1 MNMYVSNLDF
11 QVKEEDLRQLFAP
24 FGEVTSVKVIKDR
37 ETGRSRGFAFVEMSS
52 AEAANKAI
60 TSLNNKELSGRAI
73 SVSQAKEREDRP
85 RRSLW

>member
-11 QVKEEDLRQLFAP
+11 QVKEEDLRQLFAQ

-37 ETGRSRGFAFVEMSS
+37 ETGRSRGFGFVEMSS
-52 AEAANKAI
+52 DEAANNAI

>member
-1 MNMYVSNLDF
+1 MYVSNLDF